1 MSHRRRQAPSQDQPG
16 RRRYHF
22 STPCLN
28 FPRRRVEREQNE
40 EAEEQHSIEL
50 DVDASNVTDDDGE
63 DMMEDIDRDYKRIPE
78 LDQYE
83 HDGIDE

>member
-1 MSHRRRQAPSQDQPG
+1 
-16 RRRYHF
+16 
-22 STPCLN
+22 
-28 FPRRRVEREQNE
+28 VEREQNE